1 MTGWRHGSGQGR
13 RSAGT
18 AGSCPETE
26 EVESHLLLQELPWL
40 GELKPRRD
48 SLNDPFARRLR
59 RQNATKSDEGMNETA
74 LSIGRHD
81 LTEDE
86 ARAAAL
92 AMIPAAAVP
101 LTLSAL
107 ENHLAAAADLLR
119 GSIDQADFKAYI
131 FPLLFF
137 KRISDVYLEEYGQAL
152 ADSGGDHEFASFAE
166 NHRFAIPEGC
176 LWDDVR
182 VRTENVGQALVT
194 AFRAIENANPDTL
207 YGIFGNAAWTN
218 KQKLPDSKIN
228 DLIEHF
234 SAKPLTTSSVPP
246 DVFGQAYEY
255 LIKRFA
261 DASNKKAGEYYTP
274 RSVVRLLV
282 NILNPQE
289 GETVY
294 DPACGTGGMLI
305 EVIDHVKTAGGRPQL
320 LWGKLY
326 GQEKV
331 LATSGIARMNLL
343 LHGVEDFNIIRGD
356 TLRDPAFFN
365 SDRLATFNCV
375 IANPPFSLK
384 NWGDEA
390 WASDR
395 WGRNTLGGLPPKGYA
410 DWAWVQHMLASASVP
425 TGRVAVVLPQG
436 ALFRQGA
443 EGRIREYILRQD
455 KVEAVI
461 GLAPNLFY
469 GTGLAACVL
478 ILRQQKQS
486 DTENKVLFVNG
497 ESLFRKGRNQNTLEN
512 EHAQMLLDAYQQF
525 ADQPGLAQVAD
536 LSAVEANGFN
546 LNIPLYISHAETDD
560 GLTLEQ
566 ALAELEAAQHVA
578 AETRSTLEAELS
590 KWGMS
595 A

>member
-1 MTGWRHGSGQGR
+1 MTEEEA
-13 RSAGT
+13 RSA
-18 AGSCPETE
+18 AE
-26 EVESHLLLQELPWL
+26 
-40 GELKPRRD
+40 
-48 SLNDPFARRLR
+48 
-59 RQNATKSDEGMNETA
+59 
-74 LSIGRHD
+74 
-81 LTEDE
+81 
-86 ARAAAL
+86 
-92 AMIPAAAVP
+92 AMIPVGDGP

-137 KRISDVYLEEYGQAL
+137 KRISDVFLEEYGHAL
-152 ADSGGDHEFASFAE
+152 ADSGGDHEFAAFAE

-176 LWDDVR
+176 LWEDVR
-182 VRTENVGQALVT
+182 ARTENVGQALVT

-207 YGIFGNAAWTN
+207 YGIFGNTSWTN

-228 DLIEHF
+228 DLIERF
-234 SAKPLTTSSVPP
+234 SSRPLTNSSVSP

-274 RSVVRLLV
+274 RAVVRLLV
-282 NILNPQE
+282 NILDPQE

-305 EVIDHVKTAGGRPQL
+305 EVIQHVKAAGGRPQL

-331 LATSGIARMNLL
+331 LATSGMARMNLL
-343 LHGVEDFNIIRGD
+343 LHGVEDFRIVRGD

-365 SDRLATFNCV
+365 SDHLATFDCV

-395 WGRNTLGGLPPKGYA
+395 WGRNILGGVPPKGYA
-410 DWAWVQHMLASASVP
+410 DWAWVQHMLTSASVRS
-425 TGRVAVVLPQG
+425 GRVAVVLPQG
-436 ALFRQGA
+436 ALFRQGK
-443 EGRIREYILRQD
+443 EGHIREEVLRSD

-478 ILRQQKQS
+478 ILRQKKTAG
-486 DTENKVLFVNG
+486 TEGKVLFING
-497 ESLFRKGRNQNTLEN
+497 EDLYRKGRSQNTLED
-512 EHAQMLLDAYQQF
+512 EHARRILDAYSQF
-525 ADQPGLAQVAD
+525 SDQPGLAHVTD
-536 LSAVEANGFN
+536 LMAIEANGFN
-546 LNIPLYISHAETDD
+546 LNIPLYVSPAESDNA
-560 GLTLEQ
+560 LTLEQ
-566 ALAELEAAQHVA
+566 ALRRLESAQQAAADKRAALENELA
-578 AETRSTLEAELS
+578 
-590 KWGMS
+590 KWGLK